1 MVVFFKFH
9 FLLYQTFENLLTV
22 TICDF
27 IITEKWVKKQMS
39 LDSAMQNQ
47 HIIVN
52 EQLNIHWFISLQ
64 ENDIL
69 EKSLIYDVIIL

>member
-1 MVVFFKFH
+1 
-9 FLLYQTFENLLTV
+9 
-22 TICDF
+22 
-27 IITEKWVKKQMS
+27 MS
-39 LDSAMQNQ
+39 FDSAMQNQ
-47 HIIVN
+47 HNIVN

>member
-1 MVVFFKFH
+1 M
-9 FLLYQTFENLLTV
+9 TV

-27 IITEKWVKKQMS
+27 IITEKLVKKMS
-39 LDSAMQNQ
+39 FDSAMQNQ

-52 EQLNIHWFISLQ
+52 EQLNIHRFISLQ

-69 EKSLIYDVIIL
+69 EKSLIYDVITL

>member
-1 MVVFFKFH
+1 MGVFLKFH
-9 FLLYQTFENLLTV
+9 FLLHQTFENLLTV

-27 IITEKWVKKQMS
+27 KITEKLVKKMS
-39 LDSAMQNQ
+39 FDSAMQNQ